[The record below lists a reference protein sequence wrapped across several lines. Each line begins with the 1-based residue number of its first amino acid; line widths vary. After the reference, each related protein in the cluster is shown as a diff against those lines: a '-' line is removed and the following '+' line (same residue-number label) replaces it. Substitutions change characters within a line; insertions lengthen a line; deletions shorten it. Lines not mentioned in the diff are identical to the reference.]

1 MMSPPVRERTPV
13 RASGR
18 RAVPVWERRG
28 LSERMRRLLLEGDVT
43 GRYGGTND
51 ADTGFRITMA
61 LAVACS
67 QPHRPWTPADF
78 YEALLYTPTAGGTW
92 ARKLRERK
100 GTDYIE
106 AKLAGMLDK
115 ARRLVSDGP
124 VIACRQDA
132 IVAIEQVRQ
141 VVEDQSWSTAD
152 LRNNGLHRSD
162 LKNLVARL
170 GLCERAGGLEHG
182 ASVRQLAEEM
192 GCARATVEASNRRLV
207 DGDWLELVKS
217 GSGKKHGS
225 VWRLKIPDRLRPP
238 AAGGRGGA
246 GVGRSPTSGFR
257 GAGTVPTARTTDTR
271 AIGTLMNHDAF
282 HHHGHGLSGAR
293 LLACLDPLDGHDAD
307 TLRAATG
314 LHRSTVQRRLRRLVD
329 DGLVVERDGRFY
341 LAPTLTGP
349 DGLRRDEDLL
359 AASAHELGTTG
370 RGLARQQRHRRER
383 AHYRRWLD
391 ERRAR
396 RTRPPRLVLV
406 PAGVVDTD
414 TGELLDQQWRGW
426 DVSDPHHPT
435 WVSAPADPQELR
447 TCS

>member
-1 MMSPPVRERTPV
+1 M
-13 RASGR
+13 
-18 RAVPVWERRG
+18 VPVWERRG
-28 LSERMRRLLLEGDVT
+28 LSERMRRVLLEGDAT

-106 AKLAGMLDK
+106 AKLAAMLDK

-124 VIACRQDA
+124 VIASRQDA

-207 DGDWLELVKS
+207 DKHWLELVKS
-217 GSGKKHGS
+217 GSGKKHSS
-225 VWRLKIPDRLRPP
+225 VWRLKIPDRLRTPV
-238 AAGGRGGA
+238 AAETSAA
-246 GVGRSPTSGFR
+246 GVGRSPTPGYR
-257 GAGTVPTARTTDTR
+257 GAGTVPAARTTDTR

-282 HHHGHGLSGAR
+282 HHYGHGLSGAR
-293 LLACLDPLDGHDAD
+293 ILACLDPLDGHDN
-307 TLRAATG
+307 RALQTATG

-329 DGLVVERDGRFY
+329 DGLAVERDGKYY
-341 LAPTLTGP
+341 LAPTLAGP
-349 DGLRRDEDLL
+349 DGLRRDEEVLDT
-359 AASAHELGTTG
+359 SAHERGTSG
-370 RGLARQQRHRRER
+370 RSLTRTQRHQRER
-383 AHYRRWLD
+383 THYRQWL
-391 ERRAR
+391 EHRHAR

-406 PAGVVDTD
+406 PAGVIDTD
-414 TGELLDQQWRGW
+414 TGELLDERWRGW
-426 DVSDPHHPT
+426 DLSDPHHPT
-435 WVSAPADPQELR
+435 WPTAPATDLELPA
-447 TCS
+447 CG